1 MLPYAEKKTLRASE
15 QDRPDVAT
23 ARTAWP
29 QQFVKTDGRTL
40 VFLDESGAQT
50 NMTRLRG
57 RAVRGQRVHDHAPAG
72 HWCATTMLGS
82 LRLDGTTRCRTI
94 EGATDTAVFRAYV
107 EHVLLP
113 TLQPGDMVILDNLS
127 PHKNPATLALLAAAS
142 VAVRFLP
149 PYSPDL
155 NPIEKM
161 WSKIKAALRA
171 AKARTKQQ
179 LRREIARARR
189 SVTATDA
196 AGWFASCG
204 YTIN

>member
-1 MLPYAEKKTLRASE
+1 M
-15 QDRPDVAT
+15 
-23 ARTAWP
+23 
-29 QQFVKTDGRTL
+29 KTDGRTL

-149 PYSPDL
+149 PSSPDL

-161 WSKIKAALRA
+161 WSKIKEALRA

-196 AGWFASCG
+196 AGWFASGG

>member
-1 MLPYAEKKTLRASE
+1 
-15 QDRPDVAT
+15 
-23 ARTAWP
+23 
-29 QQFVKTDGRTL
+29 VKTDGRTL

-57 RAVRGQRVHDHAPAG
+57 RAVRGQPVRDHAPAG
-72 HWCATTMLGS
+72 HWGATTMLGS
-82 LRLDGTTRCRTI
+82 LRLDGTTSCMTI

-113 TLQPGDMVILDNLS
+113 TLQPGDVVILDNLS

-142 VAVRFLP
+142 VGVRFLP

-161 WSKIKAALRA
+161 WSKIKEALRA
-171 AKARTKQQ
+171 AKARTKRQ
-179 LRREIARARR
+179 LRREIARALR

-204 YTIN
+204 YIIS